1 MRHYKDGDLKKIK
14 LQKEQMHED
23 CGSWELFND
32 EDTIV
37 FEDDERVLA
46 IVRPFFER
54 GGRVWLSALIGVD
67 CKDKAIPV
75 FKKMKKLIDDWLYC
89 KDVERVEM
97 ITQTDFVQANRLA
110 ELLGFK
116 KEGTLKKYYNGID
129 FNIWGRI
136 N

>member
-1 MRHYKDGDLKKIK
+1 
-14 LQKEQMHED
+14 
-23 CGSWELFND
+23 
-32 EDTIV
+32 
-37 FEDDERVLA
+37 
-46 IVRPFFER
+46 
-54 GGRVWLSALIGVD
+54 
-67 CKDKAIPV
+67 
-75 FKKMKKLIDDWLYC
+75 MKKLIDDWLCC